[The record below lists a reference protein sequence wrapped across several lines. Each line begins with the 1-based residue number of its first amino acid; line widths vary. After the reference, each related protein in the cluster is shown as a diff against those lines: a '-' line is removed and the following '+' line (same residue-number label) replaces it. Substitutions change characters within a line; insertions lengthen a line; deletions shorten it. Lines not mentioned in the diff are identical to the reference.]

1 VPRIPGPVTVLPDG
15 RVAARVVPADIY
27 DRLLFPR
34 VSAEVWMQPGVE
46 LEDLAATQ
54 AIAYRSPDQGGVCLV
69 LGGGNVTSIAPL
81 DVLYKLFVANRVVL
95 LKTHPA
101 LGYLAP
107 ILEEGLRPLVRDGY
121 LRIVPGGAREGAYLA
136 NHPGVD
142 ELHITGSY
150 RTYESLVF
158 GSGRAGEERRLRDE
172 AILDKPFTAELGNV
186 TPVIVSPGRWSES
199 EIVYH
204 ADNIA
209 TMLTNNAGFNCT
221 TARLLITAAGWRQRH
236 RLLGAIRSRLDEI
249 SPRPA
254 YYPGAADRFD
264 QLVAAHPEAE
274 LYGDRRGD
282 RLPWGLI
289 SDLDPRRA
297 DDPCFSTEAFCGI
310 FGEVPLPSASPA
322 DFLDRAVAFA
332 NDSVLGSLNATLI
345 VHPASLRDP
354 ATAEAVERAIAN
366 LRYGTVSVNH
376 WSTLGYALGTTPWG
390 AYPGHTRSQIGSG
403 TEVVHNTL
411 MFSRSEK
418 TVIRAP
424 FHAWPKP
431 IWFGTHARANRL
443 ADRLVSFEAHPSL
456 LKVAGMLPLAL
467 LG

>member
-1 VPRIPGPVTVLPDG
+1 
-15 RVAARVVPADIY
+15 
-27 DRLLFPR
+27 
-34 VSAEVWMQPGVE
+34 
-46 LEDLAATQ
+46 
-54 AIAYRSPDQGGVCLV
+54 
-69 LGGGNVTSIAPL
+69 
-81 DVLYKLFVANRVVL
+81 
-95 LKTHPA
+95 
-101 LGYLAP
+101 
-107 ILEEGLRPLVRDGY
+107 
-121 LRIVPGGAREGAYLA
+121 
-136 NHPGVD
+136 
-142 ELHITGSY
+142 
-150 RTYESLVF
+150 
-158 GSGRAGEERRLRDE
+158 
-172 AILDKPFTAELGNV
+172 
-186 TPVIVSPGRWSES
+186 
-199 EIVYH
+199 
-204 ADNIA
+204 
-209 TMLTNNAGFNCT
+209 MLTNNAGFNCT
-221 TARLLITAAGWRQRH
+221 TARLLITAAAWRQRH
-236 RLLGAIRSRLDEI
+236 RLLGAIRSRLNEI
-249 SPRPA
+249 GPRPA

-274 LYGDRRGD
+274 LYGDRQGD

-289 SDLDPRRA
+289 SDLDPRRS
-297 DDPCFSTEAFCGI
+297 DDPCFTTEAFCGI
-310 FGEVPLPSASPA
+310 FGEVPLLSTSPA

-332 NDSVLGSLNATLI
+332 NDSVLGSLNATVI

-354 ATAEAVERAIAN
+354 ATAAAAERAIAN

-403 TEVVHNTL
+403 REVVHNTL